1 MKNTFRA
8 IAGYLKNKTASLIV
22 LAVAI
27 ALYIAVPSGPFVELL
42 YTAVTVLAVITIAP
56 IIRLL
61 VFAEA
66 ALYAECGKLD
76 RDLTHMTFTPALCH
90 YWFATAVS
98 YAAPIACIATIA
110 K

>member
-1 MKNTFRA
+1 MKNTFNA
-8 IAGYLKNKTASLIV
+8 IIGYIKNKTASMIV
-22 LAVAI
+22 FAVAV
-27 ALYIAVPSGPFVELL
+27 ALYVSMPEGPFVELL
-42 YTAVTVLAVITIAP
+42 YTAVTVLAVVTLAP

-66 ALYAECGKLD
+66 AHYAECGKLD
-76 RDLTHMTFTPALCH
+76 RDLGHMTFTPALCH
-90 YWFATAVS
+90 YWFATAIS